1 MVFKMNEE
9 KDMELHGADSET
21 VSEKAVLNEVSNDVL
36 CDEID
41 GVFDGSDD
49 VIQMEGCEDEIVV
62 NDKIFGLKRRTFHL
76 VVIGYALGLVVV
88 GVLGVAGLYSENGST
103 VIPGAIGAVIGYA
116 LSYYLDRRDEA
127 KNEK

>member
-1 MVFKMNEE
+1 MNEE

>member
-127 KNEK
+127 KNAK

>member
-1 MVFKMNEE
+1 MNEE

-127 KNEK
+127 KNAK